1 MPDPT
6 HSLIQRQNHARAQ
19 HLIKEY
25 NDLLIEVIDEVKR
38 ELNVDITSST
48 VDEIALEYKRRQGGR
63 EALTNFMKR
72 LNNKANERN

>member
-1 MPDPT
+1 MTNPE
-6 HSLIQRQNHARAQ
+6 HSIIKRQNQARAQ
-19 HLIKEY
+19 HLLKEY
-25 NDLLIEVIDEVKR
+25 NDLLLEVIDEVKR
-38 ELNVDITSST
+38 ELNVDITSNV